1 MRKAIFLAALALL
14 VVSRSASA
22 AETAWGIAGF
32 GGASFPVAQDDNSG
46 QGVTYG
52 VRFPAHFGFFLSVE
66 PHFDWTAGGEFDE
79 TFGDVTFEREGIDVK
94 QAGMNFILGN
104 PTKPGFRIYPY
115 LGLGHYSLSGE
126 GREDLQKIGYNGG
139 LGIGFGSAKVK
150 FDIRGDYT
158 MIDIG
163 ESSRKAVSAT
173 AGLGLTI
180 NPND

>member
-1 MRKAIFLAALALL
+1 MRKAIILAALALL
-14 VVSRSASA
+14 AVPGTASSAD
-22 AETAWGIAGF
+22 TAWGIAAF
-32 GGASFPVAQDDNSG
+32 GGPSFPIGQDDNNGS
-46 QGVTYG
+46 GVTYG

-66 PHFDWTAGGEFDE
+66 PHFDWTNGGETEE
-79 TFGDVTFEREGIDVK
+79 TFNDLPYTRDGIDVK

-104 PTKPGFRIYPY
+104 PTGSGFRIYPY
-115 LGLGHYSLSGE
+115 VGIGHYSLKGE

-139 LGIGFGSAKVK
+139 LGIGFGSKLKLDV
-150 FDIRGDYT
+150 RGDYT

-163 ESSRKAVSAT
+163 LSSRKAISAT

>member
-1 MRKAIFLAALALL
+1 MRKAIILAALALL
-14 VVSRSASA
+14 VVSRPAA
-22 AETAWGIAGF
+22 AETAWGIAAF
-32 GGASFPVAQDDNSG
+32 GGPSFPVAQDDNDG

-52 VRFPAHFGFFLSVE
+52 LRFPAHFGFFLSVE
-66 PHFDWTAGGEFDE
+66 PHFDWTNGGETDE
-79 TFGDVTFEREGIDVK
+79 TIGGVEYTRDGIDVK
-94 QAGMNFILGN
+94 QAGMNLILGN

-115 LGLGHYSLSGE
+115 VGLGHYSLKGE

-139 LGIGFGSAKVK
+139 LGLGFGSAKVK

-163 ESSRKAVSAT
+163 LSSRKAVSAT